1 MEKIRVV
8 YVEPG
13 KEARAIETRDDL
25 NEMQALVGGHI
36 EEYMPFDDEVALIC
50 NEEGKITG
58 LPLNRG
64 IENENGQLIEIIAGP
79 FFIAYAP
86 LESEEFLSLPSDLE
100 EKYKEKFRRPER
112 FFKTPAGIKA
122 VKYEPAEPNEK
133 TQLSR

>member
-1 MEKIRVV
+1 METIRVV

-13 KEARAIETRDDL
+13 KESLAIEIRDDL
-25 NEMQALVGGHI
+25 NEMQSLVGGHI
-36 EEYMPFDDEVALIC
+36 EEYMPFDDEVAVIC

-86 LESEEFLSLPSDLE
+86 LESEEFLSLPAELE
-100 EKYKEKFRRPER
+100 EKYKEKFRKPER
-112 FFKTPAGIKA
+112 FFKTPSGIKA

>member
-1 MEKIRVV
+1 METIRVV

-13 KEARAIETRDDL
+13 KEARAIEIRDDL
-25 NEMQALVGGHI
+25 DDMQTLVGGHI
-36 EEYMPFDDEVALIC
+36 EEYMPFDDEVAVIC

-86 LESEEFLSLPSDLE
+86 LESEEFLSLPADLE
-100 EKYKEKFRRPER
+100 EKYKEKFRRPEQ
-112 FFKTPAGIKA
+112 FFKTPSGIKA
-122 VKYEPAEPNEK
+122 IKYEPETEK
-133 TQLSR
+133 NRTHETR

>member
-1 MEKIRVV
+1 MKTIRVV

-13 KEARAIETRDDL
+13 KESLAIEIRDDL
-25 NEMQALVGGHI
+25 NEMQSLVGGHI
-36 EEYMPFDDEVALIC
+36 EEYMPFDDEVAVIC

-86 LESEEFLSLPSDLE
+86 LESEEFLSLPAELE

>member
-1 MEKIRVV
+1 METLRVI

-13 KEARAIETRDDL
+13 REARAIEIRDDL
-25 NEMQALVGGHI
+25 NEMQSLVGGHI
-36 EEYMPFDDEVALIC
+36 EEYMPFDDEVAVIC

-86 LESEEFLSLPSDLE
+86 LESEEFLSLPADLE

-112 FFKTPAGIKA
+112 FFKTPSGIKT

>member
-1 MEKIRVV
+1 METIHVV

-13 KEARAIETRDDL
+13 KESRAIEIRDDL
-25 NEMQALVGGHI
+25 NEMQSLVGGHI

-86 LESEEFLSLPSDLE
+86 LESEEFLSLPAELE